1 MNKKENLKFEIGNLI
16 DCNIKRHY
24 QYIQEKG
31 LLMNDFNKKFIPL
44 LLKEL
49 NKDIN
54 EVIDKIYGRK
64 KSKKK
69 DKLESMEN

>member
-24 QYIQEKG
+24 QYIHEKG

-54 EVIDKIYGRK
+54 EIIDKIYGRK